1 MFQLSTAS
9 VGERSPDKA
18 LQLTAERT
26 PENHLTIDYRLSS
39 HQDGTKVE
47 MEQSN
52 LKSEEKFSLM
62 ESDWDHLLSNLARY
76 VETRT

>member
-1 MFQLSTAS
+1 MFRLSTAS
-9 VGERSPDKA
+9 VGERSPDKTP
-18 LQLTAERT
+18 QLSSERT
-26 PENHLTIDYRLSS
+26 PENHLTIEYRLSS

-52 LKSEEKFSLM
+52 LKSEAMVSLM
-62 ESDWDHLLSNLARY
+62 ESVWDHLLSNVASY